1 MAIEMLLKQGEGERL
16 EFKESLSD
24 WSEILKTI
32 CAFLNT
38 GGGKIVI
45 GVNDKGNV
53 VGVDVGKNTLP
64 NIINRIKFSIEP
76 IILPQIEITNL
87 REKT

>member
-1 MAIEMLLKQGEGERL
+1 MAIEILLKQGESERL

-24 WSEILKTI
+24 WDGILKTI

-38 GGGKIVI
+38 KGGKIVI
-45 GVNDKGNV
+45 GVDDQENIRGIDI
-53 VGVDVGKNTLP
+53 GKDTLP